1 MNNTNFNTYF
11 KSANRGDFQWSPID
25 IDDWT
30 GQILSEECT
39 YKGQG
44 VNVVVSGCKGNFTID
59 IDHLIP
65 KPYYICDFRSS
76 RKSAREF
83 AERIIKNDRE
93 GDWQKNLKYC

>member
-1 MNNTNFNTYF
+1 MNYTNFNTYF

-44 VNVVVSGCKGNFTID
+44 VNVVVSGCKGNFTIE
-59 IDHLIP
+59 IDHLIY
-65 KPYYICDFRSS
+65 KPYSLQLMLFLLSDDIQLWC
-76 RKSAREF
+76 
-83 AERIIKNDRE
+83 I
-93 GDWQKNLKYC
+93 QLL